1 MLEKK
6 PAAKGG
12 TKKVQPRKG
21 AGALGKGA
29 GALGK
34 VEAPKRGHRVATVPV
49 TNGAKTERRPRIE
62 AAADIIE
69 PPEVP

>member
-12 TKKVQPRKG
+12 TKKVQPR
-21 AGALGKGA
+21 KGA

-49 TNGAKTERRPRIE
+49 TNGAKTERRSRIE

>member
-1 MLEKK
+1 MLEEK

-12 TKKVQPRKG
+12 TKKIQSRKVSC
-21 AGALGKGA
+21 
-29 GALGK
+29 ALGK